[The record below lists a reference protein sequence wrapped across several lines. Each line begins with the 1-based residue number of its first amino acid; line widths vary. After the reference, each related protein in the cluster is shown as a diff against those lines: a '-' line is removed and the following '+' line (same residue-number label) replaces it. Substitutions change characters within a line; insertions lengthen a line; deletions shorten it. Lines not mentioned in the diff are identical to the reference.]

1 MNRRQP
7 LGWYAALVL
16 LVVVAIATSVV
27 LLWTSSAQQLEVNDF
42 YSTQNG
48 EIIDDEEYRYW
59 DSISRH
65 AYTMQTIVAPT
76 LLTGA
81 VVAIYAM
88 LAVLAFRWERRR
100 QDAATAAPATDAPA
114 TTS

>member
-7 LGWYAALVL
+7 VGWYLALVL
-16 LVVVAIATSVV
+16 LVIVAVTTSVV

-42 YSTQNG
+42 YATQNG

-65 AYTMQTIVAPT
+65 AYTMQSLVAPT

-81 VVAIYAM
+81 VVAIFAM

-100 QDAATAAPATDAPA
+100 QDAAADASATDAPA
-114 TTS
+114 ATS